1 MGFDA
6 YLTLAVVAMVV
17 ALLAA
22 TRLAPDL
29 VLGGGLMILLLTGI
43 VGAEDALAGFS
54 NEGMI
59 TIGLLFVVAAGV
71 VETGA
76 ISWLADRLF
85 GRSKSVVR
93 ATWRMMAP
101 TAVLSAFINNTPV
114 VAMLIPTVN
123 EWAKKHRI
131 PSSKLMIPLSY
142 AAILGGICTL
152 VGTSTNLLVNG
163 MLIRVYETQQA
174 AGIAPNVPRGL
185 GMFDI
190 AWVGVPCSL
199 AGVAL
204 VIAGS
209 HWLLPNRQA
218 AMASVADPRQ
228 YTIEMLVE
236 PGCPLVGK
244 SIEQAGLRHL
254 RGLYLAEIY
263 RDEMVLP
270 AVGPEEVLRGND
282 RLVFVGIV
290 DSMVDLQKIRG
301 LTPAT
306 NQVFKLDSPRSTRC
320 LIEAVPSTSCPV
332 VGKTIREGRFRSL
345 YNAVVIAVA
354 RHGERVRG
362 KIGDIVLR
370 AGDSLLLEAHPSF
383 VNEHRNSRKFYLIS
397 KVENSNPPRH
407 ERWAIA
413 LAILLG
419 MVLAITLSGYWGTLK
434 INLGGGA
441 IDLGKITM
449 LKGAM
454 VAAALMVLTR
464 CVHVNE
470 ARRSIDWQVLLA
482 IACALGIG
490 RALENS
496 GAADQITG
504 AIIQT
509 VQGNPWLALAAIYLM
524 TLLVT
529 EIITNS
535 ASAALMFP
543 FALSTAQHLDANVYP
558 FVICVM
564 IAASAGFATPISYQT
579 NLMVYGP
586 GSYRFSDYLR
596 VGIPL
601 DITVGAVAVT
611 LIPLAWPFY
620 P

>member
-6 YLTLAVVAMVV
+6 YLTLAVVALVV
-17 ALLAA
+17 AMLAA
-22 TRLAPDL
+22 TRLSPDL
-29 VLGGGLMILLLTGI
+29 VLGSGLMVLMLTG
-43 VGAEDALAGFS
+43 VLDADQALAGFA

-71 VETGA
+71 IETGA

-85 GRSKSVVR
+85 GNSESTFQ
-93 ATWRMMAP
+93 ATWRLMTP

-114 VAMLIPTVN
+114 VAMLIPAVN

-131 PSSKLMIPLSY
+131 PTSKLMIPLSY
-142 AAILGGICTL
+142 AAILGGVCTL

-163 MLIRVYETQQA
+163 MLIGVYDAQQA
-174 AGIAPNVPRGL
+174 AGQLPNVPRGL

-190 AWVGVPCSL
+190 AWVGIPCAI
-199 AGVAL
+199 AGITLIIV
-204 VIAGS
+204 GS
-209 HWLLPNRQA
+209 HWLLPNRQPA
-218 AMASVADPRQ
+218 LASVSDPRQ
-228 YTIEMLVE
+228 YTIEMQVE
-236 PGCPLVGK
+236 PGSPLVGK
-244 SIEQAGLRHL
+244 SIMQAGLRHL

-263 RDEMVLP
+263 RDEIVLP
-270 AVGPEEVLRGND
+270 AVGPEEVLRGD
-282 RLVFVGIV
+282 DHLVFVGIV
-290 DSMVDLQKIRG
+290 DSVVDLQKIRG
-301 LTPAT
+301 LIPAT

-320 LIEAVPSTSCPV
+320 LIEAVASNSCPV
-332 VGKTIREGRFRSL
+332 VGKTIRDGRFRSL
-345 YNAVVIAVA
+345 YNAAIIAVA

-383 VNEHRNSRKFYLIS
+383 IKTHRNSRQFYLVS
-397 KVENSNPPRH
+397 QVENSKLPRH
-407 ERWAIA
+407 ERWAVA
-413 LAILLG
+413 LIILLG
-419 MVLAITLSGYWGTLK
+419 MVLAVTLSGFWGTIK
-434 INLGGGA
+434 IDLGGGTL
-441 IDLGKITM
+441 DLGRITM

-464 CVHVNE
+464 CIHVNE

-490 RALENS
+490 RALQLS
-496 GAADQITG
+496 GAADHITEG
-504 AIIQT
+504 IIKS
-509 VQGNPWLALAAIYLM
+509 VQSDPWLALAAIYLI

-529 EIITNS
+529 EIITNA

-543 FALSTAQHLDANVYP
+543 FALSTAQHLNADVHP

-586 GSYRFSDYLR
+586 GGYRFSDYLR
-596 VGIPL
+596 IGIPL
-601 DITVGAVAVT
+601 DITVGAVAVAI
-611 LIPLAWPFY
+611 IPMVWPFF

>member
-6 YLTLAVVAMVV
+6 YLTLAVVALVV
-17 ALLAA
+17 ALLAS

-29 VLGGGLMILLLTGI
+29 VLGGGLMLLLLSGAI
-43 VGAEDALAGFS
+43 GAEDALAGFA

-59 TIGLLFVVAAGV
+59 TIGLLFVVAAGMI
-71 VETGA
+71 ETGA

-85 GRSKSVVR
+85 GRSRTVAG
-93 ATWRMMAP
+93 ATWRMTAP
-101 TAVLSAFINNTPV
+101 TAALSALVNNTPV
-114 VAMLIPTVN
+114 VAMLIPAVN

-131 PSSKLMIPLSY
+131 PVSKLMIPLSY
-142 AAILGGICTL
+142 AAILGGVCTL
-152 VGTSTNLLVNG
+152 IGTSTNLLVNG
-163 MLIRVYETQQA
+163 MLIRVHETQQA
-174 AGIAPNVPRGL
+174 AGQVPDVPRGL

-190 AWVGVPCSL
+190 AWVGVPCAL
-199 AGVAL
+199 AGLAMIV
-204 VIAGS
+204 AGS
-209 HWLLPNRQA
+209 HWLLPNRQTA
-218 AMASVADPRQ
+218 LASIADPRQ

-236 PGCPLVGK
+236 PGSPLAGK
-244 SIEQAGLRHL
+244 SIEEAGLRHL

-263 RDEMVLP
+263 RNETVLP
-270 AVGPEEVLRGND
+270 AVGPEEVLRDND

-306 NQVFKLDSPRSTRC
+306 NQVFKLDSPRSRRC
-320 LIEAVPSTSCPV
+320 LIEAVASTSCPV
-332 VGKTIREGRFRSL
+332 VGRTIRDGRFRSL

-370 AGDSLLLEAHPSF
+370 AGDALLLEAHPSF
-383 VNEHRNSRKFYLIS
+383 IAEHRNSRQFYLVS

-407 ERWAIA
+407 ERRPVA

-419 MVLAITLSGYWGTLK
+419 MVLAVALGGYLGALK
-434 INLGGGA
+434 LPFAGGA
-441 IDLGKITM
+441 IDLGRITM
-449 LKGAM
+449 FKGAM

-464 CVHVNE
+464 CVHVDE
-470 ARRSIDWQVLLA
+470 ARRSIDWQVLIA

-490 RALENS
+490 RALEQS
-496 GAADQITG
+496 GAAERITG

-509 VQGNPWLALAAIYLM
+509 VEGNPRLAIAAIYLI

-529 EIITNS
+529 EIITNA

-543 FALSTAQHLDANVYP
+543 FAIATAGQLGADVRP

-586 GSYRFSDYLR
+586 GGYRFTDYLR
-596 VGIPL
+596 IGIPL
-601 DITVGAVAVT
+601 DLTVTAAALT
-611 LIPLAWPFY
+611 LIPIAWPFY